1 MSKFSQIKSRLLS
14 LPINDIDTDQIIP
27 ASFLKGIDKSGM
39 AAGLFAG
46 WRYSADGL
54 PKPDFV
60 LNSPRASGAQILLVG
75 NNFGCGSSREHA
87 AWALRDFGFRA
98 IISTSFADIFRN
110 NALKNGLLPVEVSS
124 PDFRRLID
132 LVSQNPEAEVEVDL
146 DHQEVRFPDGKP
158 IPFAIDS
165 FSRYCLLTGADELD
179 YILSFDAKISEYE
192 GEHP

>member
-1 MSKFSQIKSRLLS
+1 MTKFSQVKSRLLS

-46 WRYSADGL
+46 WRYSSDGS

-60 LNSPRASGAQILLVG
+60 LNTPQASGAQILLVG
-75 NNFGCGSSREHA
+75 SNFGCGSSREHA
-87 AWALRDFGFRA
+87 AWALYDFGVRA

-110 NALKNGLLPVEVSS
+110 NALKNGLLPVEVGS

-146 DHQEVRFPDGKP
+146 DQQEVRFPDGKP
-158 IPFAIDS
+158 IPFPIDQ
-165 FSRYCLLTGADELD
+165 FSKYCLLAGADELD
-179 YILSFDAKISEYE
+179 YILSFDTKITEYE

>member
-1 MSKFSQIKSRLLS
+1 MTKFSQIQSRLLS

-46 WRYSADGL
+46 WRYCADGS
-54 PKPDFV
+54 PRPDFV
-60 LNSPRASGAQILLVG
+60 LNTPQASGAQILLVG
-75 NNFGCGSSREHA
+75 SNFGCGSSREHA
-87 AWALRDFGFRA
+87 AWALYDFGVRA
-98 IISTSFADIFRN
+98 IISTSFGDIFRN
-110 NALKNGLLPVEVSS
+110 NALKNGLLPVEVGS

-132 LVSQNPEAEVEVDL
+132 LVSQNPEAVVEVDL
-146 DHQEVRFPDGKP
+146 DQQEVRFPDGKP

-179 YILSFDAKISEYE
+179 YILSFDTKITEYE